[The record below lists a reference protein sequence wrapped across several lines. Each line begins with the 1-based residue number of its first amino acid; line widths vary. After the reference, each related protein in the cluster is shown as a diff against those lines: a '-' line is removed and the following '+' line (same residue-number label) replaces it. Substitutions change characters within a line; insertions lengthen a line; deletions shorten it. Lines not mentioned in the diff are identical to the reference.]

1 MKWGGVVVYLASL
14 FLLYLSSGFEVALTI
29 ASVSLSVM
37 YVWTVIL
44 WLIGR
49 KDRNAWKIANCFL
62 AVDLVVIFVS
72 FFLIKPLATA
82 LLLGILLILSGSLL
96 LVVYGLRRGPAI
108 ENADLRLRWFGVLL
122 LGFFSLNPLIEGIS
136 TYNWIEGIG
145 AVLLAVGGYLTFEDM
160 KTSIQSKQKH
170 RNEERQSK
178 GLLER

>member
-62 AVDLVVIFVS
+62 VVDLVVIFVS

-82 LLLGILLILSGSLL
+82 LLLGILLVLSGF
-96 LVVYGLRRGPAI
+96 YC
-108 ENADLRLRWFGVLL
+108 
-122 LGFFSLNPLIEGIS
+122 
-136 TYNWIEGIG
+136 
-145 AVLLAVGGYLTFEDM
+145 
-160 KTSIQSKQKH
+160 
-170 RNEERQSK
+170 
-178 GLLER
+178 